1 MNDVLF
7 EMLWTGVR
15 LPPPPLTFLILKTI
29 YNQEVITMKK
39 SELIKIIKQ
48 EVSAV
53 LSEQSATFRIGL
65 QQKSDIM
72 RNQQD
77 VEFLRSIPL
86 KTKLELYTLI
96 SSLEDR
102 KDIDA
107 KRQLKLIKD
116 GFPYSLKDGQVA
128 SLVDLNLAF
137 GDLKQ

>member
-1 MNDVLF
+1 
-7 EMLWTGVR
+7 
-15 LPPPPLTFLILKTI
+15 
-29 YNQEVITMKK
+29 MKK